1 MPTIYSVFPV
11 YEVGTTA
18 GQECPYGRDRA
29 NIMYPPS
36 TAIKLVRSED
46 FSPHKTPSDFRRH
59 YKLYKGYFTRP
70 YIMTE
75 TISDSDAI
83 TF

>member
-18 GQECPYGRDRA
+18 GQECPYGGDRA
-29 NIMYPPS
+29 NIMYPHS

-46 FSPHKTPSDFRRH
+46 FSPDKTLSDGRRQ
-59 YKLYKGYFTRP
+59 YKLYNGYFTRH

-75 TISDSDAI
+75 IISDSDAI
-83 TF
+83 AF